1 MLFAGDAERYR
12 TSAGRDQNVLA
23 VQDGSIDIDSVAAD
37 EACQAME
44 RVDAPLGIAALLLLR
59 YGMGERP
66 HEDDHRGEYDVIGIG
81 EPSGQAE
88 CAEHDGEDR
97 GGAAERGDD
106 RSDDAGREQPL
117 RGHAVLPGGPV
128 GRRSM
133 DANIAR
139 PT

>member
-66 HEDDHRGEYDVIGIG
+66 LEGHQRRPIDAHIPFAAAAVHAPCEIDDLGATEQHLLGVAAAQRAGAA
-81 EPSGQAE
+81 EPTG
-88 CAEHDGEDR
+88 GEDR
-97 GGAAERGDD
+97 
-106 RSDDAGREQPL
+106 
-117 RGHAVLPGGPV
+117 H
-128 GRRSM
+128 
-133 DANIAR
+133 
-139 PT
+139 